1 MRQIT
6 VYSLDICP
14 ICEIVKTELK
24 RLEIPFENKD
34 MSDSDSIA
42 ELAISGVYTRNAPVI
57 QIENDDGTNYFYD
70 DMLLNK
76 SKDKEV
82 VLTYKLYQELFKYGK

>member
-24 RLEIPFENKD
+24 RLELPFENKD

-42 ELAISGVYTRNAPVI
+42 ELAISGVYTRSAPVI
-57 QIENDDGTNYFYD
+57 QIENNDGTHYFYD

-82 VLTYKLYQELFKYGK
+82 VLTYKLYQELFKYGG